1 MDQATA
7 IATEPLTSDDWE
19 IIVSPLLSFPKKF
32 VDQLQEI
39 HASHVESTLLSQVRV
54 AKIGQEI
61 DFWVLGRTRIRLR
74 VGLFVNKISQFGLSN
89 VDPVSVRPSAKDDA
103 LLLTTNTEVSIS
115 PKLHKQQL
123 PLKSNGHSVSAKN
136 PAENIQSTTKPEP
149 TSKPGNSEV
158 LRVLPS
164 RFLQETSTTH
174 LSSELIAFVSI
185 GTFAK
190 LFGSTSDGGTCFQAR
205 FKRMQGPAD
214 PTSTQSSETNPNHVA
229 HVFKAGSSAKGK
241 ESEGIEDSG
250 HLGSG
255 EIYVGCSHNVIDHHI
270 IFSALTEDI
279 EEWDLV
285 RYTLVSFF
293 VPFLM
298 TLE

>member
-19 IIVSPLLSFPKKF
+19 IIVSLLPFFSKKL
-32 VDQLQEI
+32 VDQSQEI

-54 AKIGQEI
+54 AKVDQEI
-61 DFWVLGRTRIRLR
+61 DFWVLGRTRVRLR
-74 VGLFVNKISQFGLSN
+74 VGLFVNQISQFWLAD
-89 VDPVSVRPSAKDDA
+89 VDTVSVRPSAKDNA

-123 PLKSNGHSVSAKN
+123 PLKWNGHSVSAKN
-136 PAENIQSTTKPEP
+136 PAENTPPSTKPEP

-164 RFLQETSTTH
+164 RFLQETSSTH
-174 LSSELIAFVSI
+174 SGSELIAFVSI
-185 GTFAK
+185 GTFGK
-190 LFGSTSDGGTCFQAR
+190 LFGSTSDGGLCFQAR

-214 PTSTQSSETNPNHVA
+214 PTSTQSSETNSNPVA

-241 ESEGIEDSG
+241 KSEGIEDSG

-270 IFSALTEDI
+270 IFSALTEDV

-285 RYTLVSFF
+285 RYTLVFFF